1 MTFFDGSRGPRSHP
15 VVGMSA
21 RETVA
26 GQDLESPEF
35 LARLKKYDAEAFRIL
50 VEAFRDRIYNL
61 GVKLLRNPEDAEEVL
76 QETLL
81 SVFDKI
87 DTFEGRSRL
96 STWIYAIASN
106 AALSRLRKKS
116 SQNVTFGEEETLNIS
131 EGWFRNASEAFNINK
146 NDPVVLKE
154 LQDRLEA
161 AIESLPEGYR
171 ELFILKEVENV
182 PIKDIAATFGIRPGA
197 VKTRLH
203 RARLMLRARLSDYWN
218 EGRP

>member
-1 MTFFDGSRGPRSHP
+1 MTAKGSSSG
-15 VVGMSA
+15 
-21 RETVA
+21 E
-26 GQDLESPEF
+26 DLESPEF
-35 LARLKKYDAEAFRIL
+35 LARLKKYDGDAFRVL

-61 GVKLLRNPEDAEEVL
+61 GVRLLRNPEDAEEIL

-87 DTFEGRSRL
+87 GSFEGRSKL

-116 SQNVTFGEEETLNIS
+116 TQNVTFDEEDTLNVS
-131 EGWFRNASEAFNINK
+131 QGWFRNAAESFNINK
-146 NDPVVLKE
+146 NDPVLLRE
-154 LQDRLEA
+154 LQDRLDS

-171 ELFILKEVENV
+171 ELFVLKEVDMM
-182 PIKDIAATFGIRPGA
+182 PIKDIAALFGIRPGA

>member
-1 MTFFDGSRGPRSHP
+1 MTAP
-15 VVGMSA
+15 A
-21 RETVA
+21 NTAEL
-26 GQDLESPEF
+26 DLESPEF
-35 LARLKKYDAEAFRIL
+35 LARLKGYDSEAFRVL
-50 VEAFRDRIYNL
+50 VQAFRDRIYNL
-61 GVKLLRNPEDAEEVL
+61 GMKLLRNPEDAEEIL

-87 DTFEGRSRL
+87 ASFEGRSRL

-116 SQNVTFGEEETLNIS
+116 TQNVTFDEEDTLKIN
-131 EGWFRNASEAFNINK
+131 EGWLRNGSESFAINK
-146 NDPVVLKE
+146 NDPLVLKE
-154 LQDRLEA
+154 LQQRLDA

-171 ELFILKEVENV
+171 EMFVLKEVEMM
-182 PIKDIAATFGIRPGA
+182 PIKDIAALFGIRPGA